1 MEMTVREI
9 RKILFDTD
17 KSLVLIALGFGAAN
31 RRFENKQGRDFL
43 YAKEDQDEFF
53 QVIDNETQI
62 LIWK

>member
-17 KSLVLIALGFGAAN
+17 KSLVLGFGAGN

-43 YAKEDQDEFF
+43 YAKDDQDEVF
-53 QVIDNETQI
+53 QVIDNGTQI
-62 LIWK
+62 LMWK